1 MFQWIID
8 CLLVHP
14 QAHAGQ
20 EDMLIVHRQ
29 PETGQQISVNSPLTW
44 SGVTVDVCL
53 VEGAETMAKVDQ
65 PEGQVTRRDASA
77 ASHGRVSV
85 QSSAVTSSPASM

>member
-1 MFQWIID
+1 
-8 CLLVHP
+8 
-14 QAHAGQ
+14 
-20 EDMLIVHRQ
+20 MLIVQRQ
-29 PETGQQISVNSPLTW
+29 PETGEQISVNSPLTW

-77 ASHGRVSV
+77 ASRGQVSV